1 MIIVSHIP
9 ELYGGPLLTTTT
21 TKYSTTCWSA
31 NSDLTQKVRC
41 QFPLSER
48 QTYSILYGA

>member
-9 ELYGGPLLTTTT
+9 ELYGGPVLT